1 MSSAATARP
10 QHIGV
15 FGGAFDPPHQAHVA
29 LAQAALAQLALDAL
43 HIVPTGQAW
52 HKKRELS
59 AAADRLAMVRLAFAG
74 LDRVVV
80 DEREIQRAGPSFTV
94 DTLEA
99 LQAEH
104 PGAQLYLLM
113 GADQFA
119 ALPSWH
125 RWQDVLKLAIIC
137 IAGRAGGARATAQFD
152 PQFSGEA
159 PVLTLQLPLMPVS
172 ATDIRQQI
180 AAPVTGQPGWHTLV
194 PEPVARYIER
204 HQLYLSSGNPF
215 PHFIEANPA

>member
-1 MSSAATARP
+1 VTKRL
-10 QHIGV
+10 GV

-52 HKKRELS
+52 HKARPLS
-59 AAADRLAMVRLAFAG
+59 AAADRLAMTRLAFAG

-80 DEREIQRAGPSFTV
+80 DEREMQRAGPSFTV

-99 LQAEH
+99 LLAEN
-104 PGAQLYLLM
+104 PGAQLYLVL
-113 GADQFA
+113 GADQAA

-125 RWQDVLKLAIIC
+125 RWQDVLKIAIIC
-137 IAGRAGGARATAQFD
+137 IAGRASGARA
-152 PQFSGEA
+152 EA
-159 PVLTLQLPLMPVS
+159 GFASELSAAYPVLTLQLPLMPVS
-172 ATDIRQQI
+172 ATEIRQQI
-180 AAPVTGQPGWHTLV
+180 ASPVPGAPGWHALV

-204 HQLYLSSGNPF
+204 HRLYLSS
-215 PHFIEANPA
+215 

>member
-1 MSSAATARP
+1 M
-10 QHIGV
+10 GV

-29 LAQAALAQLALDAL
+29 LAQAALAQLALDTL
-43 HIVPTGQAW
+43 SIVPTGQAW
-52 HKKRELS
+52 HKARALS
-59 AAADRLAMVRLAFAG
+59 AAADRLAMTRLAFAG
-74 LDRVVV
+74 LERVVV
-80 DEREIQRAGPSFTV
+80 DERELHRAGPSFTV

-125 RWQDVLKLAIIC
+125 RWQDILKIAIIC
-137 IAGRAGGARATAQFD
+137 IAGRAGGARAESTFT
-152 PQFSGEA
+152 PEFEA
-159 PVLTLQLPLMPVS
+159 GQAVLTLQLPLMPVS

-180 AAPVTGQPGWHTLV
+180 ASPVPGPPAWHALV

-204 HQLYLSSGNPF
+204 HRLYLSS
-215 PHFIEANPA
+215 

>member
-1 MSSAATARP
+1 MSSAAANQP
-10 QHIGV
+10 LHIGV

-29 LAQAALAQLALDAL
+29 LAKAALAQLALDTL

-52 HKKRELS
+52 HKARQLS
-59 AAADRLAMVRLAFAG
+59 AAADRLAMTRLAFAG
-74 LDRVVV
+74 LERVVV

-99 LQAEH
+99 LQAEY
-104 PGAQLYLLM
+104 PGAELYLVL
-113 GADQFA
+113 GADQVA

-125 RWQDVLKLAIIC
+125 RWQEVLKIAIIC
-137 IAGRAGGARATAQFD
+137 IADRTSGAGVEGIFKPESLAGQAVQ
-152 PQFSGEA
+152 
-159 PVLTLQLPLMPVS
+159 TLQLPLMPFS

-180 AAPVTGQPGWHTLV
+180 ASADPGSPGWHTLV

-204 HQLYLSSGNPF
+204 HRLYLSS
-215 PHFIEANPA
+215 

>member
-1 MSSAATARP
+1 MTKKL
-10 QHIGV
+10 GV

-52 HKKRELS
+52 HKARQLS
-59 AAADRLAMVRLAFAG
+59 AAADRLAMAKLAFAG
-74 LDRVVV
+74 MERVVV
-80 DEREIQRAGPSFTV
+80 DEREMHRPGPSFTV

-99 LQAEH
+99 LQAEY
-104 PGAQLYLLM
+104 PGAELYLVL
-113 GADQFA
+113 GADQAA

-125 RWQDVLKLAIIC
+125 RWQDVLKIAIIC
-137 IAGRAGGARATAQFD
+137 IAGRASGARAEGGFD
-152 PQFSGEA
+152 PELQA
-159 PVLTLQLPLMPVS
+159 VHPVRTLQLPLMPVS

-180 AAPVTGQPGWHTLV
+180 AAPGNGQPGWHALV

-204 HQLYLSSGNPF
+204 HRLYLSS
-215 PHFIEANPA
+215 